1 MIEKKFIND
10 LTGKVDEE
18 RKIVYLDKAWGRDFY
33 DVLRDA
39 VSIMKNNPEYTAISV
54 QTNASFAI
62 DREYYI
68 TPGMTFEDVK
78 EKYLI
83 PENNAYKKLVEE
95 CAAQSESATENAE
108 IEKIKA
114 EEDELERQIKELM
127 AKKKAL
133 SSERGKLLDNIN
145 KRERE
150 HISNGMIEY
159 YSKQAES
166 NKNLVDEIVNK
177 ANEDQSEPNS

>member
-1 MIEKKFIND
+1 
-10 LTGKVDEE
+10 
-18 RKIVYLDKAWGRDFY
+18 
-33 DVLRDA
+33 
-39 VSIMKNNPEYTAISV
+39 
-54 QTNASFAI
+54 
-62 DREYYI
+62 
-68 TPGMTFEDVK
+68 MTFEDVK

-95 CAAQSESATENAE
+95 CAAQSESAPENAE

-166 NKNLVDEIVNK
+166 NKNLFDEIVNK